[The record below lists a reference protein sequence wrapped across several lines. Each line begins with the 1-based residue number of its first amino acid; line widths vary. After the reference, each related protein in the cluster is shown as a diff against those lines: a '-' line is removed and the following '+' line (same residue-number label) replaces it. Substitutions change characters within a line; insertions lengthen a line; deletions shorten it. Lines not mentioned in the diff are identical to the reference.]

1 MNPITE
7 GLIFLTQSI
16 FDIYIFMMLLRV
28 ILQWVHADF
37 RNPLV
42 QFISRLTNPPL
53 IFVRK
58 LLPFYRGIDLAAVA
72 VLVLL
77 TLLKFILLIL
87 FSTGSFP
94 HLGGLVV
101 LAFAELLQEMISIF
115 LWSIFIFVILSWFAP
130 LMNAALIQ
138 VLFQLTE
145 PLLRPA
151 RRLIPNVAGLDF
163 SPVIALIFLK
173 LIQIVITQPLLRM
186 AFMLAS
192 RQ

>member
-151 RRLIPNVAGLDF
+151 RRFIPNVAGLDF

-192 RQ
+192 KQ